1 LEGCHDFYIVPTHL
15 GRTLAIS
22 IIPRRTPFG
31 AFVSCQPGVSKLFG
45 SAMNITG
52 NNTSEV
58 GPSNQPIVGF
68 IKHLND
74 NAFQGIAGVDITEV
88 DRNKGAHS
96 SIRSIWEACDL
107 SAGEFADQVAAYYR
121 RPRMTLGQLLAAPAL
136 VERFARRFLREA
148 MIFPFDAGGGSY
160 GLAVADPTDLAA
172 QKGAEIVLG
181 SSVTVAIA
189 SFEDIGAA
197 LFERLGSDEDRL
209 ASSNVSAS
217 SALEESIDGLRDLAS
232 GAPVV
237 RAVNDLVEKAV
248 ELRASDIHIEPMRNG
263 LTVRMRV
270 DGLLRTVPAPA
281 HALPQALISRI
292 KILAGL
298 NIAERRLP
306 QDGAARLEAAGLNLD
321 VRVAIMPTQHGE
333 SAVVRLLPRDK
344 GLLDIAKLGLR
355 PHDERK
361 LRQLL
366 DLPHGMIVITGPTG
380 SGKTTTLATMLS
392 ALNTPSRKILTIE
405 DPVEYEIAGVNQ
417 SQVKPAIGLTFASA
431 LRAFVRQDPDV
442 IMVGEI
448 RDAETANI
456 AIHAALTG
464 HLVLTTLH
472 TETAIAAAPRLL
484 DLGVEAFLLKS
495 TLRGVIGQRLVRV
508 LCDRCKSRKEI
519 SAADFDFDPRYEACG
534 LSVGEAVFEP
544 TGCERCAGVGYRG
557 RVGVFEALE
566 VEGEVRSCIGQQIDA
581 IALDQAAR
589 RAGLTTMMDDAIA
602 KCRDGVTTVAEAL
615 RVTTAR

>member
-1 LEGCHDFYIVPTHL
+1 MEIY
-15 GRTLAIS
+15 
-22 IIPRRTPFG
+22 
-31 AFVSCQPGVSKLFG
+31 PGI
-45 SAMNITG
+45 AMNIVRNST
-52 NNTSEV
+52 NRVDSKV
-58 GPSNQPIVGF
+58 QPIAGF

-74 NAFQGIAGVDITEV
+74 NLFPDADVKISERDWDVGQ
-88 DRNKGAHS
+88 
-96 SIRSIWEACDL
+96 SIRSVWESSEL
-107 SAGEFADQVAAYYR
+107 SADEFADEVARYYR
-121 RPRMTLGQLLAAPAL
+121 RPRITLPELLASAPL
-136 VERFARRFLREA
+136 IEHFTRRFLRET
-148 MIFPFDAGGGSY
+148 MIFPYDTGDGGF
-160 GLAVADPTDLAA
+160 GLAVADPTDVAA

-181 SSVTVAIA
+181 GPISVSIA
-189 SFEDIGAA
+189 SFEDIGTA
-197 LFERLGSDEDRL
+197 LFERLGSDEDGLPASSTVL
-209 ASSNVSAS
+209 ASGAV
-217 SALEESIDGLRDLAS
+217 EESVDSLRDLAS

-237 RAVNDLVEKAV
+237 RAVNDLLEKAV

-270 DGLLRTVPAPA
+270 DGLLRAVPAPA

-333 SAVVRLLPRDK
+333 TAVIRLLPRDR

-355 PHDERK
+355 AHDERK
-361 LRQLL
+361 LRRLI

-405 DPVEYEIAGVNQ
+405 DPVEYEIAGINQ

-484 DLGVEAFLLKS
+484 DLGVEGFLLKS
-495 TLRGVIGQRLVRV
+495 TLRGVVGQRLVRL
-508 LCDRCKSRKEI
+508 LCDRCKLRKEI
-519 SAADFDFDPRYEACG
+519 SAADFDMDPRYETCG
-534 LSVGEAVFEP
+534 LSVGETVFEP
-544 TGCERCAGVGYRG
+544 KGCERCAGVGYRG

-566 VEGEVRSCIGQQIDA
+566 VDGDVRSCVGQQIDA
-581 IALDQAAR
+581 MALDQAAR
-589 RAGLTTMMDDAIA
+589 RAGMTTMMDDAIA
-602 KCRDGVTTVAEAL
+602 KCREGVTTVAEAL
-615 RVTTAR
+615 RVTMAR